1 MHLFIWILLGAL
13 YEQVYTVKVVGSV
26 KNKSID
32 PTYIVLT

>member
-1 MHLFIWILLGAL
+1 MHLFIWILLGTL
-13 YEQVYTVKVVGSV
+13 YEQVYTIKVVANV